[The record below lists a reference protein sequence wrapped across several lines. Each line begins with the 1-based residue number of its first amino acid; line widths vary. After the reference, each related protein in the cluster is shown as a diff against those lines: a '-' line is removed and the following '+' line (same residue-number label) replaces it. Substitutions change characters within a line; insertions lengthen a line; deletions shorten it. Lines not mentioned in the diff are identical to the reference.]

1 MNQRAPEKTK
11 PSLLQWYRKANCK
24 LRVHL
29 LLFWQ
34 MSLGFHMQEFMGHFE
49 CLCYKNV
56 SGVYMLLVS
65 VISKLVPL
73 FSKKVLSSKDRTA
86 SNLYQVYI
94 GSFFTRLLSLC
105 FLLLCAPAC
114 CSIPFLKL
122 HTWILVIGYLCMQQ
136 IAQLNMCFDVPN
148 CNK

>member
-1 MNQRAPEKTK
+1 
-11 PSLLQWYRKANCK
+11 
-24 LRVHL
+24 
-29 LLFWQ
+29 
-34 MSLGFHMQEFMGHFE
+34 MGHFE

-73 FSKKVLSSKDRTA
+73 FSKKMLSSKHRTA
-86 SNLYQVYI
+86 SNLYQAYI
-94 GSFFTRLLSLC
+94 GSFFIRLLSLC
-105 FLLLCAPAC
+105 FLLLWAPAC

-148 CNK
+148 CNKWLFLEIPQPRHHWLLHAQADVLKYFKLAKFPISYLIPQ